1 MQAQAAPR
9 AQRGGGVGGP
19 CEDRHVSS
27 PVVSSSSRFSTKGWV
42 LFGTMA
48 VIWGVPYLFI
58 REAVESL
65 SPASVVAIRT
75 GGAALLLLPFALRQ
89 GALKPA
95 LKKWPWV
102 LAFAAI
108 EMAGPF
114 VLLAHAEQTISSGL
128 TGLLVATVPLF
139 ATVIAVLR
147 GDRGALKPMRT
158 VGLALGFAGVAV
170 VALGSAGGAQGDLVA
185 MAEVLAVAVLY
196 SIAPFIVARKLH
208 DVPALGPVTLALGA
222 VGIVY
227 LPIALATQHQ
237 VPTTSSVVNVAL
249 LTVLCTAIAFIAFF
263 ALIAEVGPV
272 RAPLF
277 TYVNPIVAIVLGIL
291 ILGEPLS
298 LSLLVGFP
306 IVIVGCVLAAGG
318 FPRRGAAAPVLPAPD
333 PDPLPR

>member
-1 MQAQAAPR
+1 M
-9 AQRGGGVGGP
+9 
-19 CEDRHVSS
+19 SS
-27 PVVSSSSRFSTKGWV
+27 PAVSTTSHFSTKGWV
-42 LFGTMA
+42 LFAMMA

-58 REAVESL
+58 REAVQSF
-65 SPASVVAIRT
+65 SPAAVVAIRT
-75 GGAALLLLPFALRQ
+75 GGAAILLLPFALRQ

-114 VLLAHAEQTISSGL
+114 ILLAHAEQTISSGL

-139 ATVIAVLR
+139 ATIIAVLR
-147 GDRGALKPMRT
+147 GDRSALRPMRT
-158 VGLALGFAGVAV
+158 IGLVLGFAGVAV
-170 VALGSAGGAQGDLVA
+170 VALGNGGAAHGDLIA

-196 SIAPFIVARKLH
+196 AIAPFIVARKLH
-208 DVPALGPVTLALGA
+208 DVPSLGPVTLALGA

-227 LPIALATQHQ
+227 LPIAIATTTQ
-237 VPTTSSVVNVAL
+237 VPTARSLVSVGL
-249 LTVLCTAIAFIAFF
+249 LAVVCTAVAFIAFF

-277 TYVNPIVAIVLGIL
+277 TYVNPIVAIALGIL
-291 ILGEPLS
+291 ILGEPLTVG
-298 LSLLVGFP
+298 LLVGFP

-318 FPRRGAAAPVLPAPD
+318 FPRRAAAAPVLPEPD

>member
-1 MQAQAAPR
+1 M
-9 AQRGGGVGGP
+9 
-19 CEDRHVSS
+19 SS
-27 PVVSSSSRFSTKGWV
+27 PAVSTASHFSTKGWV
-42 LFGTMA
+42 LFGIMA

-58 REAVESL
+58 REAVQSF
-65 SPASVVAIRT
+65 SPAAVVAIRT

-89 GALKPA
+89 GALRPA
-95 LKKWPWV
+95 LRKWPWV

-139 ATVIAVLR
+139 ATVIAVIR
-147 GDRGALKPMRT
+147 GDRSALRPMRA
-158 VGLALGFAGVAV
+158 VGLVLGFAGVAW
-170 VALGSAGGAQGDLVA
+170 VALGSAGGAQGDLIA

-208 DVPALGPVTLALGA
+208 DVPSLGSVTLALGA

-227 LPIALATQHQ
+227 LPIALLTQTE
-237 VPTTSSVVNVAL
+237 VPTGGAVLNVAL
-249 LTVLCTAIAFIAFF
+249 LTVLCTAVAFIAFF

-277 TYVNPIVAIVLGIL
+277 TYINPIVAIALGIV
-291 ILGEPLS
+291 ILAEPLS
-298 LSLLVGFP
+298 LSLLLGFP
-306 IVIVGCVLAAGG
+306 VVIIGCVLAAGG
-318 FPRRGAAAPVLPAPD
+318 IPRRAASARVLPEPD

>member
-1 MQAQAAPR
+1 M
-9 AQRGGGVGGP
+9 
-19 CEDRHVSS
+19 SS
-27 PVVSSSSRFSTKGWV
+27 PAVSTASHFSTKGWV
-42 LFGTMA
+42 LFGIMA

-58 REAVESL
+58 REAVQSF
-65 SPASVVAIRT
+65 SPAAVVAIRT

-89 GALKPA
+89 GALRPA
-95 LKKWPWV
+95 LRKWPWV

-139 ATVIAVLR
+139 ATVIAVIR
-147 GDRGALKPMRT
+147 GDRSALRPMRA
-158 VGLALGFAGVAV
+158 VGLVLGFAGVAW
-170 VALGSAGGAQGDLVA
+170 VALGSAGGAQGDLIA
-185 MAEVLAVAVLY
+185 MGEVLAVAVLY

-208 DVPALGPVTLALGA
+208 DVPSLGSVTLALGA

-227 LPIALATQHQ
+227 LPIALLTQTE
-237 VPTTSSVVNVAL
+237 VPTGGAVLNVAL
-249 LTVLCTAIAFIAFF
+249 LTVLCTAVAFIAFF

-277 TYVNPIVAIVLGIL
+277 TYLNPIVAIALGIV
-291 ILGEPLS
+291 ILSEPLS
-298 LSLLVGFP
+298 LSLLLGFP
-306 IVIVGCVLAAGG
+306 VVIIGCVLAAGG
-318 FPRRGAAAPVLPAPD
+318 IPRRAASARVLPEPD

>member
-1 MQAQAAPR
+1 
-9 AQRGGGVGGP
+9 
-19 CEDRHVSS
+19 
-27 PVVSSSSRFSTKGWV
+27 
-42 LFGTMA
+42 MA

-58 REAVESL
+58 REAVQSF
-65 SPASVVAIRT
+65 SPAAVVAIRT

-89 GALKPA
+89 GALRPA
-95 LKKWPWV
+95 LRKWPWV

-139 ATVIAVLR
+139 ATVIAVIR
-147 GDRGALKPMRT
+147 GDRSALRPMRA
-158 VGLALGFAGVAV
+158 VGLVLGFAGVAW
-170 VALGSAGGAQGDLVA
+170 VALGSAGGAQGDLIA
-185 MAEVLAVAVLY
+185 MGEVLAVAVLY

-208 DVPALGPVTLALGA
+208 DVPSLGSVTLALGA

-227 LPIALATQHQ
+227 LPIALLTQTE
-237 VPTTSSVVNVAL
+237 VPTGGAVLNVAL
-249 LTVLCTAIAFIAFF
+249 LTVLCTAVAFIAFF

-277 TYVNPIVAIVLGIL
+277 TYLNPIVAIALGIV
-291 ILGEPLS
+291 ILSEPLS
-298 LSLLVGFP
+298 LSLLLGFP
-306 IVIVGCVLAAGG
+306 VVIIGCVLAAGG
-318 FPRRGAAAPVLPAPD
+318 IPRRAASARVLPEPD